1 MSETQLEP
9 GTGKGASGKPNP
21 HARLRITV
29 NRRPFDEDTGVKP
42 EMKGYEIAALV
53 SIDKDNAKVRWDN
66 GSERGDPI
74 GVEETVQIHPGDK
87 FLVTRQTVEGG
98 HA

>member
-29 NRRPFDEDTGVKP
+29 NRRPFDEDTLVLKETRTRLERCGASALLAKP
-42 EMKGYEIAALV
+42 L
-53 SIDKDNAKVRWDN
+53 DQ
-66 GSERGDPI
+66 GD
-74 GVEETVQIHPGDK
+74 
-87 FLVTRQTVEGG
+87 
-98 HA
+98 